1 MQALEE
7 HFRRHGIPARLITD
21 RGVQSSKEFT
31 DFTKSYNFIHVL
43 VNPKHPLANV
53 EVEAAVKT
61 VKSLWRKTRTR
72 TKRF

>member
-7 HFRRHGIPARLITD
+7 HFRRHGIPARLTTD
-21 RGVQSSKEFT
+21 CGVQSSKEFT
-31 DFTKSYNFIHVL
+31 DFAKHVL

-53 EVEAAVKT
+53 EAEAAVKT